1 MFRFFNFMNF
11 WIFGWATLGIVF
23 CSTDIIRLFFGKQYV
38 LDISI
43 PIIMAANFFTVG
55 MMNAVWTYKHTLG
68 LFHYGRFL
76 QIFTGILN
84 IIMSII
90 LGKYFGLFG
99 ILAATLVARLMTN
112 LWYDPYAIFKFGFN
126 KPLIEY
132 IIQYI
137 KYLFV
142 LALAAIVCFFT
153 MNSINIGSLST
164 VLLKMIICSIDC
176 NLVFYIFFRNTPE
189 FDKFKTIFKNVLNII
204 RNKMKRG
211 NING

>member
-1 MFRFFNFMNF
+1 
-11 WIFGWATLGIVF
+11 
-23 CSTDIIRLFFGKQYV
+23 
-38 LDISI
+38 
-43 PIIMAANFFTVG
+43 
-55 MMNAVWTYKHTLG
+55 
-68 LFHYGRFL
+68 
-76 QIFTGILN
+76 
-84 IIMSII
+84 
-90 LGKYFGLFG
+90 
-99 ILAATLVARLMTN
+99 MTK

-142 LALAAIVCFFT
+142 LALAAIVCCFT

-176 NLVFYIFFRNTPE
+176 NLGFYIFFRNTPE
-189 FDKFKTIFKNVLNII
+189 FDKFKTIFKNILNII

-211 NING
+211 NNNG